1 MLTFQPAQWD
11 KPLVNWKPQEVVGHL
26 IYIHYRKLDMVSTQE
41 MQVDLNESFLSKQRA
56 GKL

>member
-1 MLTFQPAQWD
+1 M
-11 KPLVNWKPQEVVGHL
+11 NWKPQEVGGHL